1 MRERP
6 DPKRLLGE
14 AQRTLLEELLPGLD
28 EDQRFQAR
36 MIASVLGIVTRQAEA
51 GDGAWEDLRDVL
63 AALCEQPEA
72 DLESLLSA
80 TAKAVREGRWDADD
94 RLYTAL
100 RSHIRARLAVANPKA
115 LPDP

>member
-1 MRERP
+1 MSERP

-14 AQRTLLEELLPGLD
+14 AQRTLLEELMPGLD

-36 MIASVLGIVTRQAEA
+36 MIASVLAIVGREAEA
-51 GDGAWEDLRDVL
+51 GDGAWDDFRKAL
-63 AALCEQPEA
+63 AALFEQPEA
-72 DLESLLSA
+72 ALETLLPA
-80 TAKAVREGRWDADD
+80 AAMAVREGHWDADD
-94 RLYTAL
+94 RLYEAL